1 METTTQLRVRY
12 AETDQMGVVYHTN
25 YLIWCEVGRTDL
37 LRQLG
42 ATYAELERR
51 GVYLAVSQAHI
62 RFLGGARYDD
72 LIRVRTTL
80 GRVRSRAVS
89 FVYVLEDAE
98 TGALL
103 ARAETELIC
112 LGGDGT
118 PRKLPADLRAL
129 LAAAEGAG
137 EPAAVGRVDGVS
149 SRAEA

>member
-80 GRVRSRAVS
+80 GRVERVSYRERAPGP
-89 FVYVLEDAE
+89 LHR
-98 TGALL
+98 
-103 ARAETELIC
+103 ARCGE
-112 LGGDGT
+112 GGG
-118 PRKLPADLRAL
+118 PR
-129 LAAAEGAG
+129 G
-137 EPAAVGRVDGVS
+137 
-149 SRAEA
+149 